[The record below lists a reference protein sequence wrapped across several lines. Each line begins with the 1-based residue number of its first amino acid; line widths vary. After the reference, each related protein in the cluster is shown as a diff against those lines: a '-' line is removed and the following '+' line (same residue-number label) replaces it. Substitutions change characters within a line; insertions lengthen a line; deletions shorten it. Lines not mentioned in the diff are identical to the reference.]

1 MDLKIT
7 ALIIWIII
15 TAIIIG
21 IPFIRANRDERLIL
35 VLVGLLSI
43 LLFMKNLQN

>member
-1 MDLKIT
+1 MGLKIT
-7 ALIIWIII
+7 ALIIWIVIVV
-15 TAIIIG
+15 TVIG

-35 VLVGLLSI
+35 VLVGLLST